1 MIREVAHL
9 AKSRPPLLS
18 IQERLL
24 RSLVSALLMVS
35 CNTFLKALLGPPP
48 DKTRVWHDRSGQFR
62 VEAAFLGFNKGKLRL
77 HKVNGVIV
85 EVPTDKMSV
94 EDMQYVEKLMEK
106 KSRPQRIPEDDDD
119 VPLALSPHSKA
130 RSQNGSTSA
139 PPKKAPKIDWFDF
152 FLQAGC
158 DLDDCTRYAAS
169 FERDK
174 IDEDLLV
181 DITEGTMR
189 SLGLREGDIIRVK
202 KHIEKRKPTDNLNK
216 PSAALQ
222 EQMRRDEELARQLQA
237 QENGTPRGA
246 PPNLFA
252 GPGGVLKQPRR
263 GRPTPSKS
271 VPTVVDLKGLA
282 SVPDQVPRTASP
294 QQIASP
300 ARNQTP
306 TLPARP
312 ESAARASGFDDD
324 AWTNRPSST
333 KPVKSPSPAGRAGS
347 VPPLTPQPA
356 PAPVAAAPAPAAPT
370 PPVTAPP
377 PAPTSTG
384 TPTLAK
390 TDADIFE
397 QLAKLS
403 QLRQNSTPSQP
414 QLQPPVPQVNLR
426 LSPSPL
432 GMSPAGIPNGM
443 GAGLSSAPMGHLLN
457 GPTLSPPLQQPY
469 NGPRGPF
476 APVPANQS
484 LLQPLIP
491 VPTQQTGFSGFVP
504 TKAPVQPSPSPFG
517 GQLSPP
523 AFLSIQPTGFQ
534 GVQPLMSQPT
544 GFNPQPMMSQPTG
557 FNALPMMSQPTGF
570 GGLNTMQ
577 PQQQSPFGNANNILR
592 PLSSRAY
599 FLTPYIFR
607 Y

>member
-1 MIREVAHL
+1 
-9 AKSRPPLLS
+9 
-18 IQERLL
+18 
-24 RSLVSALLMVS
+24 
-35 CNTFLKALLGPPP
+35 
-48 DKTRVWHDRSGQFR
+48 
-62 VEAAFLGFNKGKLRL
+62 
-77 HKVNGVIV
+77 
-85 EVPTDKMSV
+85 MSV
-94 EDMQYVEKLMEK
+94 EDMQFVEKLMEK
-106 KSRPQRIPEDDDD
+106 KSRPQRIAEDEDDI
-119 VPLALSPHSKA
+119 PLALSPHAKS

-139 PPKKAPKIDWFDF
+139 PPPKKAPKIDWFDF

-174 IDEDLLV
+174 IDEDLLA
-181 DITEGTMR
+181 DITDGTMR

-202 KHIEKRKPTDNLNK
+202 KHIEKRKPTDNMNK
-216 PSAALQ
+216 PSGALQ

-237 QENGTPRGA
+237 QENGTTRGA
-246 PPNLFA
+246 PPNLFVA
-252 GPGGVLKQPRR
+252 GPGGALKQPRR

-271 VPTVVDLKGLA
+271 VPAVVDLKGLA
-282 SVPDQVPRTASP
+282 SVADQVPRTASP

-312 ESAARASGFDDD
+312 ESAARVSGFDDD

-333 KPVKSPSPAGRAGS
+333 KPVKSPSPGGRAGS

-356 PAPVAAAPAPAAPT
+356 PVAAAPAPAAPT
-370 PPVTAPP
+370 PSAPAAP
-377 PAPTSTG
+377 PAPPAPAPTG

-403 QLRQNSTPSQP
+403 QLRQNSTPSQQQFQP
-414 QLQPPVPQVNLR
+414 QMRLQP
-426 LSPSPL
+426 SPSPL
-432 GMSPAGIPNGM
+432 AMSPAGMTNGM
-443 GAGLSSAPMGHLLN
+443 GAGLSSAPMGQFLN
-457 GPTLSPPLQQPY
+457 QPTLSPPLQQPY

-491 VPTQQTGFSGFVP
+491 VPTQQTGFSSFVP
-504 TKAPVQPSPSPFG
+504 TKPPVQPSSSPFAR
-517 GQLSPP
+517 QLSPP
-523 AFLSIQPTGFQ
+523 AFLSTQPTGFQ
-534 GVQPLMSQPT
+534 GMQPMMSQPT

-570 GGLNTMQ
+570 GGMGTMQ
-577 PQQQSPFGNANNILR
+577 QQQSPFGNTNNNTLG
-592 PLSSRAY
+592 PLSSRACFY
-599 FLTPYIFR
+599 F
-607 Y
+607 